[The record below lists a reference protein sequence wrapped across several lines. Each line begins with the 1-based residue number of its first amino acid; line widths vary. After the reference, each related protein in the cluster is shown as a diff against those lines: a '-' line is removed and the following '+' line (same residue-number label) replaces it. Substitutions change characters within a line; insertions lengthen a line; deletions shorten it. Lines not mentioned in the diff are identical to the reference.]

1 MSKRRSA
8 VRPRSRAVPRVKVFI
23 SHATVDRRRAQRLG
37 RLLEEC
43 GIEYWFSREHLVHGH
58 NWYREIGAALTGCN
72 WLVVVA
78 TKASVK
84 NSWVRDE
91 VTFALTEQRY
101 RNRVIPLLFETCTL
115 KRLAWS
121 LKSIQY
127 LDFRSG
133 WQPGGDQL
141 VERIGGRRPRR
152 RP

>member
-1 MSKRRSA
+1 
-8 VRPRSRAVPRVKVFI
+8 VPRVKVFI

-101 RNRVIPLLFETCTL
+101 RNRHLEALGLVAQVDSISRLQI
-115 KRLAWS
+115 RLAAW
-121 LKSIQY
+121 
-127 LDFRSG
+127 
-133 WQPGGDQL
+133 
-141 VERIGGRRPRR
+141 RRPAGGAHRR
-152 RP
+152 TTPSKAAVMSLTINDVVALDD